1 MIFGKKLNRDLH
13 KTFNKMEGGYKTF
26 AKKYG
31 GDIKR
36 TINTANSYARPILG
50 AITAIQPE
58 FAPITGSIGATLEG
72 ASNLSNALFVD
83 EQRPSPRDTKPRLE
97 R

>member
-1 MIFGKKLNRDLH
+1 MIFGKKLSRDLH
-13 KTFNKMEGGYKTF
+13 KTFNKMEAGYKTF
-26 AKKYG
+26 GKKYG

-36 TINTANSYARPILG
+36 SSNTANSYARPILG

-58 FAPITGSIGATLEG
+58 FAPVTGTIGASLEG
-72 ASNLSNALFVD
+72 ASGLANALFVD
-83 EQRPSPRDTKPRLE
+83 EPVASTKDRKPRLE

>member
-1 MIFGKKLNRDLH
+1 MIFGQKLRKDLH
-13 KTFNKMEGGYKTF
+13 KTFNKMDGGYKTF

-36 TINTANSYARPILG
+36 SINNANSYARPILG

-58 FAPITGSIGATLEG
+58 FAPITGTIGATLEG

-83 EQRPSPRDTKPRLE
+83 EKMPSPRDTKPRLE

>member
-1 MIFGKKLNRDLH
+1 MIFGKKLSRDLH
-13 KTFNKMEGGYKTF
+13 KTFNKMEAGYKTF
-26 AKKYG
+26 GKKYG

-58 FAPITGSIGATLEG
+58 FAPITGTIGASLEG
-72 ASNLSNALFVD
+72 AAGLSNALFVD
-83 EQRPSPRDTKPRLE
+83 EPVVSSKDRKPRLE

>member
-83 EQRPSPRDTKPRLE
+83 EKMTSPRNAKPRLE

>member
-1 MIFGKKLNRDLH
+1 MIFGKKLSQDLH
-13 KTFNKMEGGYKTF
+13 KGFNKISGGYKTF

-58 FAPITGSIGATLEG
+58 FAPVTGTIGATLEG
-72 ASNLSNALFVD
+72 ASGLSNALFVD
-83 EQRPSPRDTKPRLE
+83 EPVPSPQDRKPRLQ

>member
-1 MIFGKKLNRDLH
+1 MIFGQKLRKDLH
-13 KTFNKMEGGYKTF
+13 KEFNKMESGYKTF

-36 TINTANSYARPILG
+36 TVNTVNNYSRPILG

-58 FAPITGSIGATLEG
+58 FAPVTGTIGATLEG
-72 ASNLSNALFVD
+72 SAGLSNVMFTD
-83 EQRPSPRDTKPRLE
+83 EQAQAPREKKPRLQ

>member
-1 MIFGKKLNRDLH
+1 MIFGQKLRKDLH
-13 KTFNKMEGGYKTF
+13 KEFNKIEGGYKTF

-31 GDIKR
+31 GGIKR

-58 FAPITGSIGATLEG
+58 FAPVTGTIGATLEG
-72 ASNLSNALFVD
+72 AAGLSNAMFVD
-83 EQRPSPRDTKPRLE
+83 EHNPSPRDKKPRLQ